1 MPHLL
6 RPFVAGLLV
15 VLPAVLTIILLG
27 WIANLLYGFLG
38 PGSIVGRGLVAIGLG
53 FVSSQWV
60 AYLIGIAIALAAV
73 YFLGLIVETRVRQR
87 VGGLL
92 DMLLHRIPLIGNVY
106 DLSKR
111 FVAIVEPKEGDT
123 LKSMQPVWCFFGG
136 EGSAGVLALCPHP
149 EPILIGSEPYI
160 AVLVPSAPVPVGGAL
175 VYVPSKWVKPAEIG
189 VDMLTSV
196 YVSMGM
202 TSPPPPPVPGTAS

>member
-1 MPHLL
+1 
-6 RPFVAGLLV
+6 
-15 VLPAVLTIILLG
+15 
-27 WIANLLYGFLG
+27 
-38 PGSIVGRGLVAIGLG
+38 
-53 FVSSQWV
+53 
-60 AYLIGIAIALAAV
+60 
-73 YFLGLIVETRVRQR
+73 
-87 VGGLL
+87 
-92 DMLLHRIPLIGNVY
+92 
-106 DLSKR
+106 
-111 FVAIVEPKEGDT
+111 
-123 LKSMQPVWCFFGG
+123 MQPVWCFFGG

-202 TSPPPPPVPGTAS
+202 TSPPAPQVPATAS